1 MPVMIQLRNVPD
13 ELHKKLKVRAAE
25 AGMSLSDYI
34 LKDVQKKAELP
45 TMKEWLN
52 KFKGSEPIVTKEST
66 LETLRA
72 IRGE

>member
-1 MPVMIQLRNVPD
+1 
-13 ELHKKLKVRAAE
+13 
-25 AGMSLSDYI
+25 MSLSDYI

-52 KFKGSEPIVTKEST
+52 KYKGSEPIVTKEST